1 MVKNN
6 QESRLGD
13 YLNFWSLTI
22 KHQNIESQTKFKL
35 QMGTV
40 VAVYSAFFSN
50 SSRFPIFFLFT
61 LLTIFQQYFKKN
73 VWYIIVSQIYC
84 TITQYRSPLLSLSPA
99 PAHTKVPTSG
109 IRPYCAKEPG
119 RPCPWGSARH
129 WWTPV
134 GGSGHLLGVVDTGQ
148 GQWTLVGGSGHWLGV
163 VDTGQV
169 IGHWLGYWT
178 LVGGI
183 GHWLGIVDTG
193 WGQ

>member
-50 SSRFPIFFLFT
+50 SSRFSIFFLFT

-73 VWYIIVSQIYC
+73 VKYIIVS
-84 TITQYRSPLLSLSPA
+84 
-99 PAHTKVPTSG
+99 
-109 IRPYCAKEPG
+109 
-119 RPCPWGSARH
+119 
-129 WWTPV
+129 
-134 GGSGHLLGVVDTGQ
+134 
-148 GQWTLVGGSGHWLGV
+148 
-163 VDTGQV
+163 
-169 IGHWLGYWT
+169 
-178 LVGGI
+178 
-183 GHWLGIVDTG
+183 
-193 WGQ
+193 